1 MANVLE
7 VFLSGNSKELEA
19 ALSRADKQLKNF
31 GKSAQ
36 EIGKNL
42 SLTITAP
49 LALAGRSAINF
60 AKDFNESMNK
70 VDVAFKDSA
79 AEVQAFAKT
88 TLSAFGIAE
97 GSALDMAANFGDM
110 ATSMGLTTQES
121 AKMAKTLVGLSGD
134 LASFKNISI
143 DVANTALT
151 GIFTGETE
159 SLKRLGIVM
168 TEANVEMW
176 AFQNGTKKAF
186 SEMSQAEKTMTRFQY
201 VMAMTANAQGDFVR
215 TGGGVANQMR
225 ILGEG
230 LKQVGNEFGQ
240 VMLPTVNKIVKAM
253 NGFINALS
261 ATSAETK
268 TTIVVLGALAAAI
281 GPVLFGIGLVSS
293 NIVKGF
299 ATATNVVKGLWVAM
313 AANPILAITGLVVGL
328 TSAYAVQAG
337 VFKSMTNVQGELNKL
352 QKDAINSTAKEESE
366 LKRLTGIAQ
375 NHSVATK
382 EREKAIKAIN
392 LMSPEYLKGLTL
404 ENIGTKDAQKSMDA
418 YVQSLR
424 KRALTMAANS
434 KIEELMAKKLAL
446 QTGEADAGTTA
457 FGALNEMIAKLGAS
471 RGLYSSEIITGAKER
486 AKVTQQEIKN
496 IDELIKKTADLA
508 GIDLNKVDLSTE
520 KKKSTKIYDPEAA
533 DKAAKAAKKEAERIQ
548 AERTK
553 AGEDARAEYEKYL
566 GDINRENVNAAD
578 EIALMYLSQK
588 DREYMILEE
597 GFAEQKALRER
608 FGQSTIAI
616 TDKYRIEKKA
626 LDDKWNQIELQ
637 QITDQGDEAE
647 LLLQAQEEQRL
658 KNLEIYKQ
666 RIADSYAQL
675 RDATA
680 SIFTDI
686 GNSILNAFGPA
697 TSILEKVALSI
708 AKVMVQ
714 MGAMTIAEKLFGAQA
729 IKAKQ
734 AQATADSIKVG
745 TAAAVAAGPAGLA
758 LLAPFIASAVAM
770 TTGAFAAVP
779 KFAAGG
785 IVSGPTMGLMGEYP
799 GAKSNPEVIA
809 PLNKLQSMIDTG
821 SGGNMNLSGEFV
833 VRGSDLVLAL
843 QRAERQKSR
852 IG

>member
-36 EIGKNL
+36 DIGKNL

-79 AEVQAFAKT
+79 AEVQAFSKT

-110 ATSMGLTTQES
+110 ATSMGLTTKES
-121 AKMAKTLVGLSGD
+121 ATMAKTLVGLAGD

-176 AFQNGTKKAF
+176 AFQNGIKKAF
-186 SEMSQAEKTMTRFQY
+186 SEMSQAEKTTTRFQY
-201 VMAMTANAQGDFVR
+201 VMAMTANAQGDFIR

-240 VMLPTVNKIVKAM
+240 VMLPTVNRIVKAM
-253 NGFINALS
+253 NGFINVLS

-293 NIVKGF
+293 NIITGF
-299 ATATNVVKGLWVAM
+299 ATATKVVKGLWVAM
-313 AANPILAITGLVVGL
+313 ASNPILAITGLVVGL
-328 TSAYAVQAG
+328 TSAYLIQAG

-352 QKDAINSTAKEESE
+352 QKDSINSTAKEESE

-418 YVQSLR
+418 YVTSLR

-457 FGALNEMIAKLGAS
+457 FGALNDMMARLGAS

-486 AKVTQQEIKN
+486 AKVNQQEIKN

-508 GIDLNKVDLSTE
+508 GIDLNQVDSPT
-520 KKKSTKIYDPEAA
+520 KKKSNATYDPKANEAA
-533 DKAAKAAKKEAERIQ
+533 QKAAKKEADRIQ

-553 AGEDARAEYEKYL
+553 AGEDARSEYEKYL

-578 EIALMYLSQK
+578 EMALMYLSQK
-588 DREYMILEE
+588 DREYMMLNE
-597 GFAEQKALRER
+597 GFEEQKALRIR
-608 FGQSTIAI
+608 FGQSVEAI
-616 TDKYRIEKKA
+616 TDQYRIKKKA
-626 LDDKWNQIELQ
+626 LDDKWDQAELQ
-637 QITDQGDEAE
+637 SITDQGAEAE
-647 LLLQAQEEQRL
+647 AILQTQKDNEL
-658 KNLEIYKQ
+658 KNLELYKQ
-666 RIADSYAQL
+666 KIVDSYSTL
-675 RDATA
+675 RDATQ

-686 GNSILNAFGPA
+686 GNSILSAFGPA
-697 TSILEKVALSI
+697 TSILEQVGLAI

-714 MGAMTIAEKLFGAQA
+714 MGAMTIAEKIFGAQA
-729 IKAKQ
+729 IKSKQ

-745 TAAAVAAGPAGLA
+745 TAAAAAAGPAGLA

-785 IVSGPTMGLMGEYP
+785 IVSGPTMLLH
-799 GAKSNPEVIA
+799 KH
-809 PLNKLQSMIDTG
+809 PLQASMYQMHPMYLIHQ
-821 SGGNMNLSGEFV
+821 LP
-833 VRGSDLVLAL
+833 
-843 QRAERQKSR
+843 
-852 IG
+852 

>member
-7 VFLSGNSKELEA
+7 VFLSGDSKELEA

-31 GKSAQ
+31 GKSA
-36 EIGKNL
+36 EDIGKKL

-60 AKDFNESMNK
+60 AKDFNESLNK
-70 VDVAFKDSA
+70 VDVAFKDSS

-88 TLSAFGIAE
+88 TLRSFGIAE

-110 ATSMGLTTQES
+110 ATSMGLNTQES
-121 AKMAKTLVGLSGD
+121 AKMSKTLVGLAGD

-176 AFQNGTKKAF
+176 AFQNGIKKSF
-186 SEMSQAEKTMTRFQY
+186 SEMSQAEKTTTRFQY
-201 VMAMTANAQGDFVR
+201 VMAMTSNAQGDFIR

-240 VMLPTVNKIVKAM
+240 VMLPTVNRIVKAM
-253 NGFINALS
+253 NGFINSLS

-281 GPVLFGIGLVSS
+281 GPVLLGIGLVSN
-293 NIVKGF
+293 NIISGF
-299 ATATNVVKGLWVAM
+299 TTATKVVKGLWAAM

-328 TSAYAVQAG
+328 TAAYAIQSG
-337 VFKSMTNVQGELNKL
+337 VFTKMTNVQGELNKL
-352 QKDAINSTAKEESE
+352 QKDAVNSTAKEESE
-366 LKRLTGIAQ
+366 LQRLTNIAQ
-375 NHSVATK
+375 NHSVALD
-382 EREKAIKAIN
+382 ERKKAIKAIN

-404 ENIGTKDAQKSMDA
+404 ENIGTKDAKKSMDA
-418 YVQSLR
+418 YVESMR
-424 KRALTMAANS
+424 KKALLMASNA

-471 RGLYSSEIITGAKER
+471 RGLYSKEIITGAKER
-486 AKVTQQEIKN
+486 EKVNQQEIKN
-496 IDELIKKTADLA
+496 IDDLINKTAELA
-508 GIDLNKVDLSTE
+508 GIDLNKVDTPE
-520 KKKSTKIYDPEAA
+520 KKKKTTAYDPDAQKKA
-533 DKAAKAAKKEAERIQ
+533 DKIHKQQMQMWK
-548 AERTK
+548 
-553 AGEDARAEYEKYL
+553 EDADYYAKMSEDLLNEKTKF
-566 GDINRENVNAAD
+566 N
-578 EIALMYLSQK
+578 K
-588 DREYMILEE
+588 DNW
-597 GFAEQKALRER
+597 
-608 FGQSTIAI
+608 
-616 TDKYRIEKKA
+616 A
-626 LDDKWNQIELQ
+626 LDDQMAKESMTAREKDLFDAQLNYQKMLDERVRSHASTLQVEEWFRNEKKKINEAHDQI
-637 QITDQGDEAE
+637 D
-647 LLLQAQEEQRL
+647 LQAATDYYASEELVAQTAEENRL
-658 KNLEIYKQ
+658 KNLEYYKQ
-666 RIADSYAQL
+666 QITDSYGQL

-697 TSILEKVALSI
+697 TSILEQVGLAI

-714 MGAMTIAEKLFGAQA
+714 MGAMAIAEKLFGAQA
-729 IKAKQ
+729 IKSKQ

-745 TAAAVAAGPAGLA
+745 TAAAAAAGPAGLA

-809 PLNKLQSMIDTG
+809 PLNKLQSMMDTG
-821 SGGNMNLSGEFV
+821 SGGTTNLTGEFV

-843 QRAERQKSR
+843 QRAEKQKSR

>member
-7 VFLSGNSKELEA
+7 VFLSGDSKELEA

-31 GKSAQ
+31 GKSASD
-36 EIGKNL
+36 IGKTL
-42 SLTITAP
+42 SLSITAP
-49 LALAGRSAINF
+49 LALAGTAAINF
-60 AKDFNESMNK
+60 AKDFNESLNK
-70 VDVAFKDSA
+70 VDVAFKESA
-79 AEVQAFAKT
+79 GEVQAFAKT
-88 TLSAFGIAE
+88 TLRAFGIAE

-110 ATSMGLTTQES
+110 ATSMGLSTKQAADMS
-121 AKMAKTLVGLSGD
+121 KQLVGLAGD

-168 TEANVEMW
+168 TEQNVEMW
-176 AFQNGTKKAF
+176 AFQNGIKKAF
-186 SEMSQAEKTMTRFQY
+186 SEMSQAEKTMTRFKY
-201 VMAMTANAQGDFVR
+201 IMDMTTNAQGDFER

-240 VMLPTVNKIVKAM
+240 VMLPVVNKVVKAM
-253 NGFINALS
+253 NSFITSLS
-261 ATSAETK
+261 ATSTETK
-268 TTIVVLGALAAAI
+268 TVIVVLGALAAAI
-281 GPVLFGIGLVSS
+281 GPVLIGIGLVSS
-293 NIVKGF
+293 NIVSGF
-299 ATATNVVKGLWVAM
+299 AVASKAVKGLWAAM
-313 AANPILAITGLVVGL
+313 AANPILAITTLVAGL
-328 TSAYAVQAG
+328 TAAYLIQEG
-337 VFKSMTNVQGELNKL
+337 VFTKMTNVQGELNKL
-352 QKDAINSTAKEESE
+352 KKDSINSTAKEESE
-366 LKRLTGIAQ
+366 LRRLSGIAQ
-375 NHSVATK
+375 NHAVALD
-382 EREKAIKAIN
+382 ERKKAIKAIN
-392 LMSPEYLKGLTL
+392 LMSPEYLKGITL
-404 ENIGTKDAQKSMDA
+404 ETIGTDSAKKSIDNYIGSLQKK
-418 YVQSLR
+418 SL
-424 KRALTMAANS
+424 LMAANS

-457 FGALNEMIAKLGAS
+457 FGALNDMIAKLGAS
-471 RGLYSSEIITGAKER
+471 RGLYSSEIISGAKER
-486 AKVTQQEIKN
+486 AKVNAQEIKN

-508 GIDLNKVDLSTE
+508 GIDLNKVEPVE
-520 KKKSTKIYDPEAA
+520 KAKKPTKTYDPEAA
-533 DKAAKAAKKEAERIQ
+533 KAALKEEQRIQ

-553 AGEDARAEYEKYL
+553 AGEDARDAYEKIL
-566 GDINRENVNAAD
+566 GDINRENVNAA
-578 EIALMYLSQK
+578 EETATMYLSQK

-597 GFAEQKALRER
+597 NFAAQIALRER
-608 FGQSTIAI
+608 FGQSTVAI

-626 LDDKWNQIELQ
+626 LEDKWNQIELEN
-637 QITDQGDEAE
+637 ITAQGDEV
-647 LLLQAQEEQRL
+647 QATLDSQDERRL
-658 KNLEIYKQ
+658 KNLQYYQEQ
-666 RIADSYAQL
+666 IAQSYATL

-686 GNSILNAFGPA
+686 GNSILSAFGPA
-697 TSILEKVALSI
+697 TSILEQVGLAI

-714 MGAMTIAEKLFGAQA
+714 MGAMAIAEKLFGAQA
-729 IKAKQ
+729 IKSKQ

-745 TAAAVAAGPAGLA
+745 TAAAAAAGPAGLA

-809 PLNKLQSMIDTG
+809 PLNKLQSMMDTG

-833 VRGSDLVLAL
+833 VRGQDLVLAL
-843 QRAERQKSR
+843 QRAEKQKSR